1 MFENWQGRLVI
12 CRSLF
17 AGGDMPF
24 VRRNPSGRVVAL
36 LETPDSTEQ
45 ETLSSSH
52 PDVLAFLGQDET
64 KPDFRELDADF
75 VRVTEDLIY
84 VLMEKGV
91 LQFTDLP
98 ADAQRKLRAREGFR
112 GRRLKDALDLLGDG
126 DEQGL
131 I

>member
-1 MFENWQGRLVI
+1 
-12 CRSLF
+12 
-17 AGGDMPF
+17 MPY
-24 VRRNPSGRVVAL
+24 VRRDSSGRIVAL
-36 LETPDSTEQ
+36 LEKPETDGQ
-45 ETLSSSH
+45 EVLSSSH
-52 PDVLAFLGQDET
+52 PDVVAFLGQGESQ
-64 KPDFRELDADF
+64 PDFRELDADF